1 MQSCN
6 RLHTVPIVPKPLCSA
21 PCAALF
27 PVINSVVMASYQVN
41 RPDVVMES
49 FGGETV
55 LVQMKSGNYYS
66 LRGSAPLIW
75 DLIDQGSSVEDA
87 GTFLLASHAGNEEEV
102 RSSVRNLVDE
112 LVAESLIVPVASA
125 PSAASS
131 KTSASVEPGAPF
143 ELPVLERYT
152 DMQELLFLDPIHDV
166 DESGW
171 PHRKVEGEN

>member
-1 MQSCN
+1 
-6 RLHTVPIVPKPLCSA
+6 
-21 PCAALF
+21 
-27 PVINSVVMASYQVN
+27 MAFYQVN

-66 LRGSAPLIW
+66 LQGSAPLIW

-87 GTFLLASHAGNEEEV
+87 GDFLLASHAADEEEV
-102 RSSVRNLVDE
+102 RRSVRNLVEE
-112 LVAESLIVPVASA
+112 LVAESLIVPVPA
-125 PSAASS
+125 PPIAAG
-131 KTSASVEPGAPF
+131 KTPNSRATGTPF
-143 ELPVLERYT
+143 VPPVLERYT

-171 PHRKVEGEN
+171 PHRKVEGEG

>member
-1 MQSCN
+1 M
-6 RLHTVPIVPKPLCSA
+6 V
-21 PCAALF
+21 
-27 PVINSVVMASYQVN
+27 NSVAMAFYQVN

-75 DLIDQGSSVEDA
+75 DLIDQGSSIEDA
-87 GTFLLASHAGNEEEV
+87 GDFLLASHAGDEEEV
-102 RSSVRNLVDE
+102 RRSVRNLVDE
-112 LVAESLIVPVASA
+112 LVAESLIVPATRA
-125 PSAASS
+125 PPNSLRQRQLAP
-131 KTSASVEPGAPF
+131 VEPGTPF
-143 ELPVLERYT
+143 VPPVLERYT

-171 PHRKVEGEN
+171 PHRKVEGEG

>member
-1 MQSCN
+1 
-6 RLHTVPIVPKPLCSA
+6 
-21 PCAALF
+21 
-27 PVINSVVMASYQVN
+27 MAFYQVN

-87 GTFLLASHAGNEEEV
+87 GDFLLASHAGNEEEV
-102 RSSVRNLVDE
+102 RSSVRTLVDE

-125 PSAASS
+125 PSTASS
-131 KTSASVEPGAPF
+131 KPPAPVEPGAPF

>member
-1 MQSCN
+1 M
-6 RLHTVPIVPKPLCSA
+6 
-21 PCAALF
+21 
-27 PVINSVVMASYQVN
+27 INSVAMAFYQVN

-66 LRGSAPLIW
+66 LQGSAPLIW

-87 GTFLLASHAGNEEEV
+87 GNFLLASHAADEEEV
-102 RSSVRNLVDE
+102 RRSVRNLVEE
-112 LVAESLIVPVASA
+112 LVAESLIVPVSSA
-125 PSAASS
+125 PTPASG
-131 KTSASVEPGAPF
+131 KTPAPVEPGTPF
-143 ELPVLERYT
+143 LPPVLERYT

-171 PHRKVEGEN
+171 PHRKVEGEG

>member
-1 MQSCN
+1 
-6 RLHTVPIVPKPLCSA
+6 
-21 PCAALF
+21 
-27 PVINSVVMASYQVN
+27 MAFYQVN

-87 GTFLLASHAGNEEEV
+87 GDFLLASHAGNNEEEV
-102 RSSVRNLVDE
+102 RSSVRTLVDE
-112 LVAESLIVPVASA
+112 LVAERLILPVASA
-125 PSAASS
+125 PSTASS
-131 KTSASVEPGAPF
+131 KPAVPMEPSAPF

-171 PHRKVEGEN
+171 PHRKAEGEN

>member
-1 MQSCN
+1 
-6 RLHTVPIVPKPLCSA
+6 V
-21 PCAALF
+21 ALS
-27 PVINSVVMASYQVN
+27 PVINSAAMAFYQVN

-66 LRGSAPLIW
+66 LQGSAPLIW

-87 GTFLLASHAGNEEEV
+87 GDFLLASHAADEEEV
-102 RSSVRNLVDE
+102 RRSVRNLVDE
-112 LVAESLIVPVASA
+112 LVAESLIVPLTSA
-125 PSAASS
+125 PSVVSNKAPAPL
-131 KTSASVEPGAPF
+131 EPGTPF
-143 ELPVLERYT
+143 VPPVLERYT